1 MNNKQ
6 EKHFKRIDFIFS
18 DKSNKCG
25 TANETEST
33 LNSNFFS
40 DITFTEFS
48 SCGLKKISSTAF
60 GPSTVRDLFDCS
72 ACDILHH
79 PPEYHVWKGFS
90 QLTQLK
96 VFEPGLNLD
105 EVPTDAI
112 VPFDGSKSQLTK
124 LVILNRSRNLT
135 VRSGAFQN
143 MVDIPLLKFDE
154 VRITKFEKDAYK
166 LNLTKDSN
174 KQLHILIIN
183 SDLFGDSFQ
192 VGMFDKSI
200 IKRPILLEF
209 YNVKI
214 DFIPESVFKPVLFNK
229 QNQFS
234 IEMHVDCNDCK
245 NFWLIGNFSN
255 NHSKFN
261 LMCNSNKKLFDSDIQ
276 SKLRAKCHK

>member
-1 MNNKQ
+1 M
-6 EKHFKRIDFIFS
+6 
-18 DKSNKCG
+18 
-25 TANETEST
+25 
-33 LNSNFFS
+33 
-40 DITFTEFS
+40 
-48 SCGLKKISSTAF
+48 KKISSSAF

-79 PPEYHVWKGFS
+79 PPEYDVWKGFS

-105 EVPTDAI
+105 EVPTNAI
-112 VPFDGSKSQLTK
+112 VPVDGSKSPLTK

-143 MVDIPLLKFDE
+143 MIDIPLLKFDE

-183 SDLFGDSFQ
+183 SNLSGNSFQ

-209 YNVKI
+209 YNVQI
-214 DFIPESVFKPVLFNK
+214 DFIPESVFKPVLSNK
-229 QNQFS
+229 QTQFS
-234 IEMHVDCNDCK
+234 FQMHVHCNHCK
-245 NFWLIGNFSN
+245 NLWLIEKFSN
-255 NHSKFN
+255 NHSKIN
-261 LMCNSNKKLFDSDIQ
+261 LMCNSKKKLFDSDIQ
-276 SKLRAKCHK
+276 SKLKAKCNK